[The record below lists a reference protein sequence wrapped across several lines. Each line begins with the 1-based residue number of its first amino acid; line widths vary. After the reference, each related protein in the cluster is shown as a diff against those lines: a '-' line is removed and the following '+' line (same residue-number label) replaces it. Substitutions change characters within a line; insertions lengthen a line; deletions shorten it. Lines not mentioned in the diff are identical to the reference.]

1 MPLFFNT
8 ANVSVVNKAVGG
20 TSSKSFYNLF
30 WPAVRDGLQAG
41 DFVFI
46 QFGINDRNN
55 ANPARYTPTG
65 GEFESY
71 LTKYINETKA
81 KVAPL
86 VLVST
91 LRRNAWNGDGVTVYD
106 SYHDHPVAPL
116 PSRLPLHHFVQLD
129 LWYLQKVQVLHT
141 NGLTEQHK

>member
-30 WPAVRDGLQAG
+30 WPAVRDGLQAD

-55 ANPARYTPTG
+55 AYPARYTTIG
-65 GEFESY
+65 VEF
-71 LTKYINETKA
+71 
-81 KVAPL
+81 
-86 VLVST
+86 
-91 LRRNAWNGDGVTVYD
+91 
-106 SYHDHPVAPL
+106 
-116 PSRLPLHHFVQLD
+116 
-129 LWYLQKVQVLHT
+129 
-141 NGLTEQHK
+141 